1 MNFSD
6 FQVILP
12 LVVLVIWAVILV
24 LVDLW
29 IPKKSKGIT
38 AALAVVGMAVTLL
51 LCLRQFS
58 TPVAA
63 FNGMVQV
70 DGFAIFLDVIFLGS
84 GIISVGLAFD
94 YLRRMNIERGEF
106 YSLIMISTSGM
117 LLMTYAKDL
126 IIVFLALEL
135 LSIPLYVMAGFA
147 RLQVESEESALKYF
161 LLGAFSSGFVL
172 YGIALVFGATGFTNF
187 PDIVASVANKTVQM
201 PLFLAGSALLLIG
214 FSFKAAFV
222 PFHMWTP
229 DVYHGA
235 PTPVTAF
242 MSVGAKAAGFAAL
255 LRVFVTIFSS
265 LAVDLTPVLWTLA
278 AITMIAGN
286 VIALAQMNIKRLLA
300 YSSIAHAGYMA
311 MAFVSYGKSNVVGNS
326 ISGMLFYLVAYS
338 LTTLGAWAVVI
349 ALEKPGMKGLD
360 LTDYVGLGKKY
371 PLLGAAMAIFM
382 LSYTGI
388 PLTLGFWGKVYLFGA
403 AIQGGFIW
411 LAIIGLLASLVS
423 AYYYLKV
430 IVMMYMKPGD
440 PDISCDLWVHI
451 IAITCA
457 LLVVGV
463 SFLPGTLL
471 DWAGQ
476 ALLILK

>member
-1 MNFSD
+1 
-6 FQVILP
+6 
-12 LVVLVIWAVILV
+12 V

-360 LTDYVGLGKKY
+360 LTDYAGLGKKY

>member
-360 LTDYVGLGKKY
+360 LTDYAGLGKKY

>member
-1 MNFSD
+1 MNLRD

-38 AALAVVGMAVTLL
+38 AALAVVGMAVALL

-58 TPVAA
+58 TPEAA
-63 FNGMVQV
+63 FNGLVQV
-70 DGFAIFLDVIFLGS
+70 DGFAVFLDVIFLGS
-84 GIISVGLAFD
+84 GIISIGLAFD
-94 YLRRMNIERGEF
+94 YLRRMNIERGEY

-117 LLMTYAKDL
+117 LLMTYAEDL
-126 IIVFLALEL
+126 IVVFLALEL

-172 YGIALVFGATGFTNF
+172 YGIALVFGATGSTSLTN
-187 PDIVASVANKTVQM
+187 IVASVANKTVQM
-201 PLFLAGSALLLIG
+201 PLFLAGSALLLVG
-214 FSFKAAFV
+214 FGFKAAFV

-235 PTPVTAF
+235 PTSVTAF

-255 LRVFVTIFSS
+255 LRVFVTVFPS

-311 MAFVSYGKSNVVGNS
+311 MAFVSYGKSDVVGNS
-326 ISGMLFYLVAYS
+326 ISSMLFYLVAYS

-349 ALEKPGMKGLD
+349 ALEKPGLKGLD
-360 LTDYVGLGKKY
+360 LTDYAGLGKKH
-371 PLLGAAMAIFM
+371 PLLGASMTIFM

-388 PLTLGFWGKVYLFGA
+388 PLTLGFWGKVYLFGT

-411 LAIIGLLASLVS
+411 LAVIGLLASLVS
-423 AYYYLKV
+423 AYYYLRV
-430 IVMMYMKPGD
+430 IVMMYMKPGN
-440 PDISCDLWVHI
+440 PEISHDLWVQI

-471 DWAGQ
+471 DWAAQ
-476 ALLILK
+476 ALMILK

>member
-1 MNFSD
+1 MNLSD

-12 LVVLVIWAVILV
+12 LVVMVIWAVILV
-24 LVDLW
+24 LIDLW

-38 AALAVVGMAVTLL
+38 AALAVVGMAVALL

-58 TPVAA
+58 TPAEA
-63 FNGMVQV
+63 FSGMVQV
-70 DGFAIFLDVIFLGS
+70 DGFAIFLDVIFLGG

-117 LLMTYAKDL
+117 MLMTYAEDL

-135 LSIPLYVMAGFA
+135 LSIPLYVLAGFA
-147 RLQVESEESALKYF
+147 RLQAESEESALKYF

-172 YGIALVFGATGFTNF
+172 YGIALVFGATGFTSL

-201 PLFLAGSALLLIG
+201 PLFLAGSALLLVG
-214 FSFKAAFV
+214 FGFKAAFV

-242 MSVGAKAAGFAAL
+242 MSIGAKAAGFAAL
-255 LRVFVTIFSS
+255 MRVFVTVFPS

-278 AITMIAGN
+278 AITMIVGN
-286 VIALAQMNIKRLLA
+286 VIALAQTNIKRLLA

-311 MAFVSYGKSNVVGNS
+311 MAFVSYGNSEVVVNS

-360 LTDYVGLGKKY
+360 LTDYAGLGRKY
-371 PLLGAAMAIFM
+371 PFLGAAMTIFM

-388 PLTLGFWGKVYLFGA
+388 PLTLGFWGKVYLFGT

-411 LAIIGLLASLVS
+411 LAVIGLLASLVS
-423 AYYYLKV
+423 AYYYLRV

-440 PDISCDLWVHI
+440 PEISHDLWLRI
-451 IAITCA
+451 IAIVCA

-463 SFLPGTLL
+463 SFMPGTLL
-471 DWAGQ
+471 DWAAQ

>member
-1 MNFSD
+1 MNLSD

-38 AALAVVGMAVTLL
+38 AALAVVGMVVALL

-58 TPVAA
+58 TPAAA

-70 DGFAIFLDVIFLGS
+70 DGFATFLDVIFLGS

-94 YLRRMNIERGEF
+94 YLRRMNIERGEY

-117 LLMTYAKDL
+117 LLMTYAEDL
-126 IIVFLALEL
+126 IVVFLALEL

-172 YGIALVFGATGFTNF
+172 YGIALVFGATGFTSL

-201 PLFLAGSALLLIG
+201 SLFLAGSALLLVG
-214 FSFKAAFV
+214 FGFKAAFV

-255 LRVFVTIFSS
+255 LRVFVTVFPS

-286 VIALAQMNIKRLLA
+286 VIALAQTNIKRLLA

-311 MAFVSYGKSNVVGNS
+311 MALVSYGKSEEVGNS

-360 LTDYVGLGKKY
+360 LTDYAGLGKKY
-371 PLLGAAMAIFM
+371 PLLGAAMTVFM
-382 LSYTGI
+382 FSYTGI
-388 PLTLGFWGKVYLFGA
+388 PLTLGFWGKVYLFGT

-411 LAIIGLLASLVS
+411 LAVIGLLASLVS
-423 AYYYLKV
+423 AYYYLRV

-440 PDISCDLWVHI
+440 PEINHDLWVHI

-471 DWAGQ
+471 DWAAR
-476 ALLILK
+476 ALMILK

>member
-1 MNFSD
+1 MNLSD

-12 LVVLVIWAVILV
+12 LVVMVIWAVILV
-24 LVDLW
+24 LIDLW

-38 AALAVVGMAVTLL
+38 AALAVVGMAVALL

-58 TPVAA
+58 TPAEA
-63 FNGMVQV
+63 FSGMVQV
-70 DGFAIFLDVIFLGS
+70 DGFAIFLDVIFLGG

-117 LLMTYAKDL
+117 MLMTYAEDL

-135 LSIPLYVMAGFA
+135 LSIPLYVLAGFA
-147 RLQVESEESALKYF
+147 RLQAESEESALKYF

-172 YGIALVFGATGFTNF
+172 YGIALVFGATGFTSL
-187 PDIVASVANKTVQM
+187 PDIVASVANKTVQL
-201 PLFLAGSALLLIG
+201 PLLLAGSALLLVG
-214 FSFKAAFV
+214 FGFKAAFV

-242 MSVGAKAAGFAAL
+242 MSIGAKAAGFAAL
-255 LRVFVTIFSS
+255 MRVFVTVFPS

-278 AITMIAGN
+278 AITMIVGN
-286 VIALAQMNIKRLLA
+286 VIALAQTNIKRLLA

-311 MAFVSYGKSNVVGNS
+311 MAFVSYGNSEVVVNS

-360 LTDYVGLGKKY
+360 LTDYAGLGRKY
-371 PLLGAAMAIFM
+371 PFLGAAMTIFM

-388 PLTLGFWGKVYLFGA
+388 PLTLGFWGKVYLFGT

-411 LAIIGLLASLVS
+411 LAVIGLLASLVS
-423 AYYYLKV
+423 AYYYLRV

-440 PDISCDLWVHI
+440 PEISHDLWLRI
-451 IAITCA
+451 IAIVCA

-463 SFLPGTLL
+463 SFMPGTLL
-471 DWAGQ
+471 DWAAQ